1 MPRNVGDVTDRLRHS
16 KRKLFF
22 YHGREK
28 KKNQKVLTDGE
39 AEAGAE
45 WEGGDWAAGAWLPGL
60 VALPDWPGL
69 W

>member
-1 MPRNVGDVTDRLRHS
+1 MWVTSQTDSDTPRGSYFLP
-16 KRKLFF
+16 
-22 YHGREK
+22 RERE
-28 KKNQKVLTDGE
+28 KKNQKVMTDGE

>member
-1 MPRNVGDVTDRLRHS
+1 MWVTSQTDSDTPRGS
-16 KRKLFF
+16 YFF
-22 YHGREK
+22 TTGERK
-28 KKNQKVLTDGE
+28 KKNQKVLTYGE